1 MSLFSRGPLM
11 MVIGMLWLGIGN
23 ALLKGISTEVS
34 INQILFFR
42 GLFGTLLLFLVGG
55 YWGKK
60 YFPFKTQ
67 QLGRQSLRG
76 ITGYFA
82 LYAIFMSFKLL
93 PLSDATVLSFATVL
107 FITILSLLFLG
118 ERFSWKVG
126 AAILGGLGGI
136 IIIAQPSCD
145 VSIPGISFALV
156 GALLE
161 SIVLFLGKLLGQKD
175 SPQTCVFYHTLWSF
189 VIAGLVMIGH
199 WQLPPWTDLAWIL
212 GLAVSGLLGQVFIVR
227 AYQLAPAV
235 RVSPMLYTLIIW
247 GVLFGTLFWG
257 EILDLSFILGSSIVI
272 ITGVYIVHAPIRS
285 ARRKNAGC
293 KKTDGGEG

>member
-1 MSLFSRGPLM
+1 MNPFFCGPLM
-11 MVIGMLWLGIGN
+11 MIIGMLWLGIGN
-23 ALLKGISTEVS
+23 ALLKGISTQVS
-34 INQILFFR
+34 ITQILFFR
-42 GLFGTLLLFLVGG
+42 GLFGVLILFLVGW
-55 YWGKK
+55 YRRKE

-67 QLGRQSLRG
+67 QFARQSLRG
-76 ITGYFA
+76 VTGYFA

-93 PLSDATVLSFATVL
+93 PLSDATVLSFASVL
-107 FITILSLLFLG
+107 FITVFSLIFLG

-126 AAILGGLGGI
+126 VAILVGFGGI

-145 VSIPGISFALV
+145 VSIPGLSFALV

-175 SPQTCVFYHTLWSF
+175 SPQTCVFYHTLCSF
-189 VIAGLVMIGH
+189 VIAGLFMMGQWYLPDWADIG
-199 WQLPPWTDLAWIL
+199 WIL
-212 GLAVSGLLGQVFIVR
+212 GLAVSGLLGQTFIVR
-227 AYQLAPAV
+227 AYQLAPAM
-235 RVSPMLYTLIIW
+235 RVSPMIYTLIIW
-247 GVLFGTLFWG
+247 GVLFGMLFWG

-285 ARRKNAGC
+285 AVLKSAGR

>member
-42 GLFGTLLLFLVGG
+42 GLFGTFLLFLVGG
-55 YWGKK
+55 YQGKR

-67 QLGRQSLRG
+67 QLGRQSVRG
-76 ITGYFA
+76 VVGYFA

-93 PLSDATVLSFATVL
+93 PLSDATVLSFASVL

-136 IIIAQPSCD
+136 IIIAQPSGE
-145 VSIPGISFALV
+145 VSVSGVSFALA

-189 VIAGLVMIGH
+189 IIAGLVIMGNWHLPH
-199 WQLPPWTDLAWIL
+199 WMDLAWIL
-212 GLAVSGLLGQVFIVR
+212 GLSISGLLGQLCIVR

-247 GVLFGTLFWG
+247 GVLFGMLFWG
-257 EILDLSFILGSSIVI
+257 EILDLSFILGSSVVI

-285 ARRKNAGC
+285 AERKNAGC